1 MNESVARMS
10 GVDSEFSDGDGGGK
24 TFALIF
30 YLFCISEINIVYCV
44 NNSDFE
50 SDNVDRTNFFFLQK
64 FLRVLSLFLHASI
77 LASQ

>member
-1 MNESVARMS
+1 MNYTGMNESVVRMS

-30 YLFCISEINIVYCV
+30 YLFCISEINIVYRV

-50 SDNVDRTNFFFLQK
+50 SG
-64 FLRVLSLFLHASI
+64 
-77 LASQ
+77 

>member
-30 YLFCISEINIVYCV
+30 YLFISEINIVYRV

-50 SDNVDRTNFFFLQK
+50 SG
-64 FLRVLSLFLHASI
+64 
-77 LASQ
+77 